1 MQLIIEGDRMNCLL
15 KSRLSP
21 MLLCAVLLWCSAG
34 CAADNETPENFSSVV
49 VYSQISDVEQS
60 EPDVL
65 SSYDVPQDKDI
76 IVFPDTSQVLDFQKN
91 DNLDYKI
98 SNVVYDDHNEIY
110 AVLYIVT
117 DDNGR
122 WKYRGGDLL
131 HIQLFDKQG
140 NFQKH
145 IATELESIAD
155 TESNIKPSDPCI
167 YRDGMLTFFSYSPY
181 KNFIFF
187 NTTTESY
194 TSVQARFCTAD
205 GDYFLINDGGVKGN
219 VWSYDYTLS
228 LYHRDQPVAAI
239 DITVNDFNFNY
250 PEHYNYAKEVF
261 TLDSQEKTA
270 VFGNSKITF
279 TMDFNTGTWTMERHY
294 IKDHL
299 QWLLATSPDGRWEV
313 YLADESS
320 AGDASWA
327 DVVSLDTMSGEITFL
342 TENVSGATAVFGMGN
357 KFLYKQADGLRL
369 IDVENAQVINE
380 IYKSIINGITYD
392 ADNDW
397 YLVIWCSPIEDVNY
411 YDPENK
417 VPAML
422 DIYDKDA
429 ELVRTMNTGLLIR
442 PLDMHWAASL
452 SLQIEEDGLL
462 TIFDR
467 NEEELGKVRYMND

>member
-1 MQLIIEGDRMNCLL
+1 
-15 KSRLSP
+15 
-21 MLLCAVLLWCSAG
+21 
-34 CAADNETPENFSSVV
+34 
-49 VYSQISDVEQS
+49 
-60 EPDVL
+60 
-65 SSYDVPQDKDI
+65 
-76 IVFPDTSQVLDFQKN
+76 
-91 DNLDYKI
+91 
-98 SNVVYDDHNEIY
+98 
-110 AVLYIVT
+110 
-117 DDNGR
+117 
-122 WKYRGGDLL
+122 
-131 HIQLFDKQG
+131 
-140 NFQKH
+140 
-145 IATELESIAD
+145 
-155 TESNIKPSDPCI
+155 
-167 YRDGMLTFFSYSPY
+167 
-181 KNFIFF
+181 
-187 NTTTESY
+187 
-194 TSVQARFCTAD
+194 
-205 GDYFLINDGGVKGN
+205 
-219 VWSYDYTLS
+219 
-228 LYHRDQPVAAI
+228 
-239 DITVNDFNFNY
+239 
-250 PEHYNYAKEVF
+250 
-261 TLDSQEKTA
+261 
-270 VFGNSKITF
+270 
-279 TMDFNTGTWTMERHY
+279 MDFNTGTWTMERHY

-313 YLADESS
+313 YLADMSS

-442 PLDMHWAASL
+442 PLDIHWAASL